1 MTVTWFATLVLV
13 FCISTTTVA
22 VKEYSIQERLAITH
36 RIIKQVEAED
46 RKRAE
51 QYASSASSAGSS
63 GQDFLRRR
71 TEEEASSHFV
81 SGGPSVEQRVA
92 SKLAE
97 TFGGVDG
104 GARVLVDKGSPSYFT
119 ETLAQ
124 GNTQPLQYYVSMAN
138 FDPKTARKY
147 TTCFNVGDWYYQG
160 PESTASGPPKT
171 PTCPPTN
178 GNPVSVCPCDVSAPN
193 LNSQTT
199 TSLSPP
205 FHPPHD
211 GRCSSIHPT
220 KFRVG
225 ANVKKNTSGTPS
237 GTPRT
242 KQWQSTEPNG

>member
-1 MTVTWFATLVLV
+1 MKVTCFATLVLV
-13 FCISTTTVA
+13 FCISTSTVA
-22 VKEYSIQERLAITH
+22 VKEYTIQERLAITH

-51 QYASSASSAGSS
+51 QYASKSPGSF

-71 TEEEASSHFV
+71 TEEDASINFV
-81 SGGPSVEQRVA
+81 SGGPSAEQRVA

-97 TFGGVDG
+97 IFGGVDG
-104 GARVLVDKGSPSYFT
+104 GARVLVDKDSPSYFT

-124 GNTQPLQYYVSMAN
+124 GNTQPLKYYVSMAN

-178 GNPVSVCPCDVSAPN
+178 GNPVSVCC
-193 LNSQTT
+193 
-199 TSLSPP
+199 
-205 FHPPHD
+205 
-211 GRCSSIHPT
+211 GRSYCCC
-220 KFRVG
+220 
-225 ANVKKNTSGTPS
+225 
-237 GTPRT
+237 
-242 KQWQSTEPNG
+242 